1 MNELK
6 DKPKAKNSE
15 SEKEL
20 DKVAKQFDEFDDNIK
35 KMTHDR
41 MNESAKLEMEP
52 QTKLSQADIEKSK
65 DIYLKPIRTISS
77 KEKFNEKFR
86 DDYNFS
92 KEYVYFVAEHKELI
106 GETIELWTKPYPGMP
121 AEEWKI
127 PTNIPIWAPRYV
139 AEQIKNAK
147 YHRFQMKQ
155 NTSTSSDHMGQYFG
169 AMCVD
174 TTVQRLDAMP
184 ASRKKSIFM
193 GSTF

>member
-6 DKPKAKNSE
+6 EKPKAKNSE

-20 DKVAKQFDEFDDNIK
+20 DRVTKQFDEFDDNIK
-35 KMTHDR
+35 KMTMDR
-41 MNESAKLEMEP
+41 MNESSKLETEP
-52 QTKLSQADIEKSK
+52 QTKLSQIDIEKSK
-65 DIYLKPIRTISS
+65 EIYLKPIRTISS
-77 KEKFNEKFR
+77 KEKFNEKWR
-86 DDYNFS
+86 EDYNFS

-121 AEEWKI
+121 AEEWKV
-127 PTNIPIWAPRYV
+127 PTNVPIWGPRYL

-155 NTSTSSDHMGQYFG
+155 KVSTSSDHMGEYFG

-193 GSTF
+193 GNTF